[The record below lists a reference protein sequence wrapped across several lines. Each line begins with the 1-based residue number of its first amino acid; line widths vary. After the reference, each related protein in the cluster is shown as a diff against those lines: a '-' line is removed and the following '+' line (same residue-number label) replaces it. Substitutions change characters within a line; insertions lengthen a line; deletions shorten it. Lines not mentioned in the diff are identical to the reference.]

1 MKRTKVLLLA
11 GLFMMILSGSLYAQD
26 PYFSQYFM
34 SPMSN
39 NPAMIGKG
47 ISDMRVL
54 MNHKNQWWGSSAAAF
69 NITSLSFEKKVKASN
84 EALDEFG
91 VGVML
96 ESEASNGGLLK
107 NTHFSV
113 GSAYNKKM
121 DEYSTIGIGILFNYA
136 NRFIDVNKFQTQ
148 SQYGS
153 FGFNQFLPSN
163 DLIQIPNSSYFD
175 ANAGIRYSIAKPN
188 WGFNMGAS
196 ILHNAKAKVS
206 AYFNSNYSL
215 ATRVNLQS
223 SFYKK
228 YRETDEFGFGFN
240 YDIQGVNRVFSLGG
254 MYKFQLPGVHLV
266 QKLNLGVWNR
276 FNDAIV
282 PYVGVESKDWCM
294 GFTYDIVTSD
304 LKTYYNSV
312 QSMELSFGWQ
322 FTGTKKRKK
331 PLTHVR
337 MFEY

>member
-1 MKRTKVLLLA
+1 
-11 GLFMMILSGSLYAQD
+11 
-26 PYFSQYFM
+26 
-34 SPMSN
+34 
-39 NPAMIGKG
+39 
-47 ISDMRVL
+47 
-54 MNHKNQWWGSSAAAF
+54 
-69 NITSLSFEKKVKASN
+69 
-84 EALDEFG
+84 
-91 VGVML
+91 
-96 ESEASNGGLLK
+96 
-107 NTHFSV
+107 
-113 GSAYNKKM
+113 
-121 DEYSTIGIGILFNYA
+121 
-136 NRFIDVNKFQTQ
+136 
-148 SQYGS
+148 
-153 FGFNQFLPSN
+153 
-163 DLIQIPNSSYFD
+163 
-175 ANAGIRYSIAKPN
+175 
-188 WGFNMGAS
+188 MGAS

-266 QKLNLGVWNR
+266 QKLNLGVWDR

-337 MFEY
+337 IFEY